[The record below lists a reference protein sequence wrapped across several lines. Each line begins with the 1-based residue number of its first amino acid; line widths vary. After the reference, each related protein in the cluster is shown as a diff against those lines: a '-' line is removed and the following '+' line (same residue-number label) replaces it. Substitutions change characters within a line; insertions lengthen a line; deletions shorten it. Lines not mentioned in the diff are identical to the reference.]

1 MTTGITREIGGYLE
15 LEHFTGSEY
24 HPGALA
30 LNCARACLAYLI
42 EARNIKELW
51 VPEFICASVDDT
63 ASASGTRLRKYP
75 ILPNFEPDLGGID
88 LGDAGYL
95 YLVDYYGQLS
105 KKRMCALQEWA
116 HGRIITD
123 EVMAFF
129 RRPLGGVDTIY
140 SCRKF
145 FGVPDGAYLFTNAHI
160 DRRLQTDASHKRM
173 GFVLGRFEGPA
184 NDFYPQAAANNA
196 LFTHEPI
203 KLMSPLTHNLLRA
216 VNYEQVARKREEN
229 CAYLA
234 RRLAPLNELDPVTRR
249 GTFMYPLLIKD
260 GQRLRK
266 ELQARGVYVS
276 TLWPHAV
283 GCAGVAGRYA
293 RDILPLPVDQR
304 YGRDDMAYV
313 CDLVEGLV
321 GCLRSGS
328 S

>member
-1 MTTGITREIGGYLE
+1 MTTDIAREIGGYLE

-42 EARNIKELW
+42 EARDIKELW
-51 VPEFICASVDDT
+51 VPEFICASIDDT
-63 ASASGTRLRKYP
+63 VSASGTRLRKYP
-75 ILPNFEPDLGGID
+75 ILPDLEPDLGKID
-88 LGDAGYL
+88 LGDTSYL

-105 KKRMCALQEWA
+105 QERVRALGEWA

-129 RRPLGGVDTIY
+129 RRPVEGMDTIY

-145 FGVPDGAYLFTNAHI
+145 FGVSDGAYLFTSAHI
-160 DRRLQTDASHKRM
+160 KRQLQTDASHGRM

-196 LFTHEPI
+196 LFAHEPI
-203 KLMSPLTHNLLRA
+203 RLMSPLTHNLLRA
-216 VNYEQVARKREEN
+216 VNYGRVARRREEN
-229 CAYLA
+229 CAYLS
-234 RRLAPLNELDPVTRR
+234 RRLAPLNELDPVTQR
-249 GTFMYPLLIKD
+249 GAFMYPLLIKD

-321 GCLRSGS
+321 GCLRSRDS
-328 S
+328 